1 MQKWTTWLGV
11 PLAGVLAIVLAHWSL
26 SASAAAPAEQPQA
39 PPAAAPAAQTYVL
52 EVIGLG
58 VSLDKHRQGKLW
70 DALQKGHPF
79 ATIREMDPNKYPYSS
94 SDKLGYEGGAA
105 SALENGVGGLPMY
118 WAAPPSTPQARSR
131 IRIPASDQTPIG
143 IVVAPTA
150 TACR

>member
-1 MQKWTTWLGV
+1 MRHRLRAVGRT
-11 PLAGVLAIVLAHWSL
+11 VLTIMLAHWSL
-26 SASAAAPAEQPQA
+26 SASAAAPAEQPQT

-79 ATIREMDPNKYPYSS
+79 ATIREMDPNKYPYKS
-94 SDKLGYEGGAA
+94 SDKLGYEGAADA

-118 WAAPPSTPQARSR
+118 WAAPSFYASGPFTNRVMSPKKEGILTPF
-131 IRIPASDQTPIG
+131 I
-143 IVVAPTA
+143 
-150 TACR
+150 